1 MECSHVAS
9 EFSFFELHTH
19 YFILFFEGFESR
31 LYVLSVIAPSK
42 NKMWMKIL
50 DKLIMHSKGDYL
62 YIGLHLFIYLARYLS
77 IYLAS

>member
-1 MECSHVAS
+1 MECRHVAS

-42 NKMWMKIL
+42 NKLSMKIL
-50 DKLIMHSKGDYL
+50 DELIMHSWGDYL
-62 YIGLHLFIYLARYLS
+62 HIGLHLS
-77 IYLAS
+77 I